1 MDATDD
7 TEPKRP
13 IVANSMDS
21 DDENFVPPPPV
32 DAAEDTEDEIDDD
45 SDDDNV
51 RPPPPP
57 GAADSDDDAVETED
71 DDADDTEDEDV
82 AADSDDEDAAPV
94 GVAGKFASQSTVGL
108 QNKQVGIADYDS
120 EHDDDTD
127 DDENYLQK
135 FDESLHTQIIADYH
149 PEMKSHNYDEI
160 LNMSKVTRNESG
172 AIIDPLH
179 KSVPFITRYEKSKL
193 IGERAAQLG
202 AGATPLVEVDEN
214 IIDDYVIAS
223 KEFNEKKIPFIIKRP
238 MPNGGCE
245 YWRMEDLEILM

>member
-1 MDATDD
+1 MNATNN
-7 TEPKRP
+7 TQP

-32 DAAEDTEDEIDDD
+32 DAAEDTEDENDDD
-45 SDDDNV
+45 SDDDGV

-82 AADSDDEDAAPV
+82 AVDSDDEDAAPV
-94 GVAGKFASQSTVGL
+94 GFAGKVAPQITAGL
-108 QNKQVGIADYDS
+108 QNKEVGIADYDS
-120 EHDDDTD
+120 ENDEDTD

-179 KSVPFITRYEKSKL
+179 KSVPFITRYEKAKL

-202 AGATPLVEVDEN
+202 AGATPMVEVEEN

>member
-1 MDATDD
+1 MDPTNNA
-7 TEPKRP
+7 EP

-21 DDENFVPPPPV
+21 DDENYVPPPPA
-32 DAAEDTEDEIDDD
+32 DADEDTEDENDDA
-45 SDDDNV
+45 SDDENV

-57 GAADSDDDAVETED
+57 GAADSDDDDAIDTED
-71 DDADDTEDEDV
+71 DDADDSEDEYADV
-82 AADSDDEDAAPV
+82 DSDDEDAAP
-94 GVAGKFASQSTVGL
+94 GGFASKVAPQTTAGL
-108 QNKQVGIADYDS
+108 QNKQVSIADYDS
-120 EHDDDTD
+120 EHEDDTD

-135 FDESLHTQIIADYH
+135 FDESLQTQIIADYH

-179 KSVPFITRYEKSKL
+179 KSVPFITRYEKAKL

-202 AGATPLVEVDEN
+202 AGAIPLVEVEEN

-245 YWRMEDLEILM
+245 YWRMADLEILM

>member
-7 TEPKRP
+7 TEPTRP
-13 IVANSMDS
+13 TVANSMDS

-32 DAAEDTEDEIDDD
+32 DAAEDTEDENDDD
-45 SDDDNV
+45 SDDDV

-57 GAADSDDDAVETED
+57 GAADSDDDDAVDTD
-71 DDADDTEDEDV
+71 DDNAD
-82 AADSDDEDAAPV
+82 DSDDEDAAPDSDDED
-94 GVAGKFASQSTVGL
+94 GVPMGIATQSTVGL
-108 QNKQVGIADYDS
+108 QNKQLKIVDYDS
-120 EHDDDTD
+120 EPEDDTD

-179 KSVPFITRYEKSKL
+179 KSVPFITRYEKAKL

-245 YWRMEDLEILM
+245 YWRMEDLEILI